1 MCLYTKQEAPKVATE
16 DIECYKVL
24 KKEDGKWV
32 TPYRGYPVKFNEVME
47 AEGQKIDG
55 MFAFG
60 RHYEISMGYFHASKD
75 SLGIYQVYKSIEVY
89 CSREHIKEPEL
100 KTFKAIIPKGSNYY
114 IGVRG
119 DICSDKLIIT
129 EEIME

>member
-24 KKEDGKWV
+24 QKKDSKWI

-47 AEGQKIDG
+47 AEGRKTDNVLILNE
-55 MFAFG
+55 F
-60 RHYEISMGYFHASKD
+60 HEVNEGYFHACAN
-75 SLGIYQVYKSIEVY
+75 SLGIYNTYRDVETAYKRQGKKI
-89 CSREHIKEPEL
+89 PGF
-100 KTFKAIIPKGSNYY
+100 KTFRAIIPKGSNYY
-114 IGVRG
+114 VGARG

-129 EEIME
+129 EETMG